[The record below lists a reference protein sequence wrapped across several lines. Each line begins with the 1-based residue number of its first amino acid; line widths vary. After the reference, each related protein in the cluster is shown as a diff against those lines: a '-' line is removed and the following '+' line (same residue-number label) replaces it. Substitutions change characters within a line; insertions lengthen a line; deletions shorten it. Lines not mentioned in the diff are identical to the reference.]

1 MSMETLGTF
10 FIINNHM
17 AMNNTPNII
26 MNARTRITN
35 HVQGVVKSA

>member
-1 MSMETLGTF
+1 MSMETLGKF

-17 AMNNTPNII
+17 IMNNTPNII
-26 MNARTRITN
+26 MIARITN

>member
-1 MSMETLGTF
+1 MSMETLGKF

-17 AMNNTPNII
+17 VMNNTPNII
-26 MNARTRITN
+26 MNARITN

>member
-1 MSMETLGTF
+1 MSMETLGKF

-17 AMNNTPNII
+17 VMNNTSNII
-26 MNARTRITN
+26 MSAMITN